1 MEVLFSIITLIGMG
15 YAAFIGIRWMAR
27 AGHAS
32 QNKDQPL
39 TPTDMKVLE
48 QSVARLVAD
57 LKAAADECVA
67 RVEFTLNEA
76 EHRIAAMQAGRPA
89 STPQPAECAPSVQ
102 TELAGN
108 NTALF
113 TPQSGMTTGE
123 IELVKGLQSIAK

>member
-15 YAAFIGIRWMAR
+15 YAAFAGIRWMAR

-48 QSVARLVAD
+48 QSAARLVAD

-76 EHRIAAMQAGRPA
+76 EHRIAAMQAVRPA
-89 STPQPAECAPSVQ
+89 ATPPVQ